1 MEKNDLVRWQD
12 ANITGSTLN
21 YYQRHLISELH
32 AKYFNHKMTVLGSCP
47 CNAKTF
53 KQWIADLN
61 SLL

>member
-1 MEKNDLVRWQD
+1 MEENDRKRWLD
-12 ANITGSTLN
+12 ANTSGSSLG
-21 YYQRHLISELH
+21 YYERHLISELH

-53 KQWIADLN
+53 KKWIADLN